1 MLLGIFSDI
10 HSNIQALQ
18 AVNSDM
24 ESRGVEKKVCLGDL
38 VGYGGNPNECVDMVR
53 SMSEICILGNH
64 DSVAIENELPENF
77 NPYALKVMNWTRE
90 ILTTESLD
98 YLKNLQYKIVE
109 HDCLF
114 VHSSPKSPADW
125 CYVSSLDDAVD
136 AFEFFK
142 QQVCFIGHTHCPNII
157 VKESGQSFK
166 VLEESEYTIIGDERV
181 LVNVGS
187 VGQPRDRD
195 PQASYCTFNT
205 ETKEMLLIKVP
216 YDIEA
221 AQQTMIEHDL
231 PEYLVNRLS
240 EGR

>member
-10 HSNIQALQ
+10 HSNLDALQ
-18 AVNSDM
+18 SVYSDM
-24 ESRGVEKKVCLGDL
+24 ERRGVNKRVCLGDL
-38 VGYGGNPNECVDMVR
+38 VGYGGNPNECVEMIKSISD
-53 SMSEICILGNH
+53 ICILGNH
-64 DSVAIENELPENF
+64 DSVAIENEHPENF
-77 NPYALKVMNWTRE
+77 NPYALKVMDWTRNV
-90 ILTTESLD
+90 LTSESLD
-98 YLKNLQYKIVE
+98 YLKSLPYQIE
-109 HDCLF
+109 MDDCLF

-142 QQVCFIGHTHCPNII
+142 QQACFIGHTHCPNII

-166 VLEESEYTIIGDERV
+166 VLEESEYKITGGERV
-181 LVNVGS
+181 LINVGS

-195 PQASYCTFNT
+195 PQASYCTYDT
-205 ETKEMLLIKVP
+205 VSKEILLIKVP

-221 AQQTMIEHDL
+221 AQQVMISHDL